1 MKKAFIY
8 LHLSVLLAGF
18 TGVFG
23 RAIEINAALLTWYR
37 LLFSAI
43 IIVLIMTFLGKMRKL
58 KTGDIL
64 RISFAGFLLGLHWVF
79 FYASIKYANIS
90 VGVVCFSLTS
100 FFTALIEPVMN
111 RRSYEISELVL
122 SGITLAGIALIF
134 GFDATYRFGIMLG
147 VISSLIVAF
156 YTILNK
162 RLTKEFDSQIITTYN
177 MIGGF
182 IGISVVL
189 PVFLWI
195 APGASLIP
203 SVMDLVYLLILAGFC
218 TVLLYLLVTEA
229 MQTISAFTVNLSF
242 SLEPLYSIALAII
255 IYKENTELSAAFYF
269 GLALIVLSVVLQMYR
284 VMQQRRNLPDAIN
297 QVS

>member
-1 MKKAFIY
+1 MKRAFVF

-23 RAIEINAALLTWYR
+23 RLIEMNAALLTWYR

-43 IIVLIMTFLGKMRKL
+43 IIVVLMKLLGKLPRL
-58 KTGDIL
+58 KAPDIL
-64 RISFAGFLLGLHWVF
+64 RISFAGFLLGVHWVF

-100 FFTALIEPVMN
+100 FFTAVIDPVMN
-111 RRSYEISELVL
+111 RRKYETSELVL

-134 GFDATYRFGIMLG
+134 GFDPTYRFGIMLG

-162 RLTKEFDSQIITTYN
+162 RLTLRFDSETITTYN

-182 IGISVVL
+182 VGISLVL
-189 PVFLWI
+189 PVFLFI
-195 APGASLIP
+195 APGASLVP
-203 SVMDLVYLLILAGFC
+203 SMMDLVYLLILAGFC

-229 MQTISAFTVNLSF
+229 MQKISAFTVNLSF
-242 SLEPLYSIALAII
+242 SLEPLYSIVLAII
-255 IYKENTELSAAFYF
+255 IFHENTELSAAFYV

-284 VMQQRRNLPDAIN
+284 VLQQRRNISVI
-297 QVS
+297 Q